1 MLNNYG
7 RIGSWV
13 SVGSLFLL
21 LSGCAIHS
29 VATALNPGL
38 ASGELC
44 IHENPRVIIGD
55 FLPAVESAARRHG
68 FDVRVFRNVPAS
80 CRVVIEYDGHQ
91 KWDFT
96 NFMNK
101 AEIKVFD
108 RGVLVAEASYSTS
121 NGVFGGG
128 GLNGEKW
135 RSTKYKLDPLLDR
148 IFSNY
153 PLRAE
158 E

>member
-1 MLNNYG
+1 MENKAW
-7 RIGSWV
+7 R
-13 SVGSLFLL
+13 SVLIFALAPLLFGM
-21 LSGCAIHS
+21 SGCAIHAA
-29 VATALNPGL
+29 ATSLSPGL
-38 ASGELC
+38 AVGELC
-44 IHENPRVIIGD
+44 IRENPQVIIGD
-55 FLPAVESAARRHG
+55 FLPVVEASARRHG
-68 FDVRVFRNVPAS
+68 FEVRVYRKIPES
-80 CRVVIEYDGHQ
+80 CRAVIEYDGHQ

-108 RGVLVAEASYSTS
+108 RGVMVASATYSTS

-148 IFSNY
+148 IFANY
-153 PLRAE
+153 PIRAE